1 MSKMRINKISKIIIL
16 YLLSFKI
23 KAKELVLAPYEA
35 VIESSDSGFFFDA
48 IVSSFNLIFAWMTRS
63 LILLLL
69 L

>member
-23 KAKELVLAPYEA
+23 NAKELVLAPYEA
-35 VIESSDSGFFFDA
+35 VIESSDGGLFLL
-48 IVSSFNLIFAWMTRS
+48 LILFLVLMTRS